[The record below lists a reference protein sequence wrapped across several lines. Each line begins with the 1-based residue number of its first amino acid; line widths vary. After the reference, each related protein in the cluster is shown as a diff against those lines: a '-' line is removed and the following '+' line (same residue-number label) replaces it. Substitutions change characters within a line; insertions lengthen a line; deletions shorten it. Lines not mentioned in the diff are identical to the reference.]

1 MSNWQ
6 KVRLGEVCET
16 NVNTLSAKDKYEFI
30 YYLDTGNIT
39 NNVIDN
45 VQKLIVGKDNLP
57 SRAKRK
63 VIANDIVFSTVR
75 PNQRHFGIISN
86 PLDKMVVSTGFTTI
100 SADAN
105 KVAPRFIYYY
115 ISQKDVI
122 DGLQSIAE
130 QSVSTYPSIKPS
142 DIEALEFLLPPLA
155 EQERIGGIL
164 GALDDKIECNNRINR
179 NLEEQA
185 QALFRRWFVDFEFP
199 DPNNAGKPYRSSG
212 GIFLDSELGEIPQ
225 GWRVGKLE
233 DIGTVVGGG
242 TPSKAKDE
250 YFTSNGI
257 AWITPKDLSVCKNKF
272 ISKGEIDIT
281 DNGYNNSSTKLMPR
295 GTVLFSSRAPIGYIA
310 ISQNEISTNQGFKSV
325 IPNSSIGTP
334 FVYYFLQFNTEL
346 IESKSSGST
355 FKEASGGL
363 MKSLDI
369 VIPDA
374 NILNMFSGLCNDFF
388 TQQEKLEQ
396 QNQTLVQLRDTLL
409 PKLMNNEI

>member
-6 KVRLGEVCET
+6 KVRLGEVCSYENRRMDISQLT
-16 NVNTLSAKDKYEFI
+16 TKTYISTENMQPNKGRVLESSALPVSGGVVQFSKGQTLISNIRPYFKKIWKAEFDGGCSNDVLCFKLTDCVNSQYF
-30 YYLDTGNIT
+30 YYLLGQDLFFDYVMAGSKGTKMPRG
-39 NNVIDN
+39 
-45 VQKLIVGKDNLP
+45 
-57 SRAKRK
+57 
-63 VIANDIVFSTVR
+63 
-75 PNQRHFGIISN
+75 
-86 PLDKMVVSTGFTTI
+86 DKGQIMQF
-100 SADAN
+100 
-105 KVAPRFIYYY
+105 
-115 ISQKDVI
+115 
-122 DGLQSIAE
+122 
-130 QSVSTYPSIKPS
+130 
-142 DIEALEFLLPPLA
+142 EFMLPPLA
-155 EQERIGGIL
+155 EQERIAGIL